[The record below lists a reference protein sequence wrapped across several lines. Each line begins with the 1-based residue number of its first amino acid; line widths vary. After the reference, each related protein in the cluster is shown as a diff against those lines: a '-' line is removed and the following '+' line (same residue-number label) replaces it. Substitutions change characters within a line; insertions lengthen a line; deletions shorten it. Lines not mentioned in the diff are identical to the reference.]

1 MIWKKNMEDIIFENI
16 TFQYPKA
23 DSLIFK
29 DFSLSLSQG
38 ITTFVGQN
46 GTGKSTLLLL
56 AAGIL
61 LPNTGKV
68 YVQGIDTAQLQNEE
82 KRQRYVS
89 FIFQNMEFE
98 TEENIQT
105 LLHFVYD
112 HGFREERDE
121 ELINTLVRVFE
132 LESCLLL
139 KTQEVSKGELQRTI
153 LAFSLLYGSRIIMM
167 DEPIFA
173 MEDYQKHR
181 AMKFLTEFAKQENI
195 SMYYS
200 MHELDISQKY
210 SDYTLLFHKHDP
222 PVYGPTQ
229 DVLTRENLEKAY
241 EIPMSFLRQKETL
254 HRDTLKAASKD
265 PTLNW
270 VRETSVIASVAK
282 QSRRVFSIP
291 F

>member
-1 MIWKKNMEDIIFENI
+1 MEEIIFENI

-23 DSLIFK
+23 DSSIFK
-29 DFSLSLSQG
+29 NFSLSLFQG
-38 ITTFVGQN
+38 VTTFVGQN

-68 YVQGIDTAQLQNEE
+68 YVQGMDTAQLQNEE

-98 TEENIQT
+98 TQENIQT

-121 ELINTLVRVFE
+121 ELINNLVRVFE
-132 LESCLLL
+132 LEPCLLL

-173 MEDYQKHR
+173 MEEHQKHR

-210 SDYTLLFHKHDP
+210 SDYTLLFHEHAP
-222 PVYGPTQ
+222 PMYGPTRE
-229 DVLTRENLEKAY
+229 VLTRENLERAY
-241 EIPMSFLRQKETL
+241 EVPLTFLKQKENIYRDGLNRERLKETL
-254 HRDTLKAASKD
+254 RKHN
-265 PTLNW
+265 LN
-270 VRETSVIASVAK
+270 
-282 QSRRVFSIP
+282 
-291 F
+291 

>member
-1 MIWKKNMEDIIFENI
+1 MDEITFEHI
-16 TFQYPKA
+16 TFQYPGT
-23 DSLIFK
+23 DSFVFK
-29 DFSLSLSQG
+29 DLSLTLSKG

-68 YVQGIDTAQLQNEE
+68 YLQGIDTAQLRDENE
-82 KRQRYVS
+82 RQQYVS

-105 LLHFVYD
+105 LLHLVYD
-112 HGFREERDE
+112 NGFREDKDKG
-121 ELINTLVRVFE
+121 LINTLIQEFE
-132 LESCLLL
+132 LEPCLLK

-153 LAFSLLYGSRIIMM
+153 LAFSLLYGSRVIMM

-173 MEDYQKHR
+173 MEEYQKYK
-181 AMKFLTEFAKQENI
+181 AMKCMTEFAKKEKI

-210 SDYTLLFHKHDP
+210 SDYTLLFHKHGP

-241 EIPMSFLRQKETL
+241 EIPLSFLKQKETL

-265 PTLNW
+265 PTLN
-270 VRETSVIASVAK
+270 
-282 QSRRVFSIP
+282 
-291 F
+291 